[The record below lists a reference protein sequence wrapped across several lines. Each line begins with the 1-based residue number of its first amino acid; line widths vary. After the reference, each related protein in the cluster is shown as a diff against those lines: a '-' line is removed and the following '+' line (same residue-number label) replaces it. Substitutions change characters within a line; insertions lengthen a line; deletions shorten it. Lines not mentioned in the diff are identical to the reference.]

1 LSSGNSLAVGFA
13 LLTSVKEIAG
23 GQIALA
29 PACPIGRASNPP
41 IMKRTWIKFIYERN
55 TYVVD
60 LSRISAFA
68 CSENGR
74 LRFWLPD
81 GKVAIVLHPRSNPE
95 AHQKILDY
103 VEETTGQALCQ
114 TFRRLQGNS
123 GKLKVKEAQDFD
135 YLA

>member
-1 LSSGNSLAVGFA
+1 MIGDTCGQSTMTLGEVVLRKFAGGGFCA
-13 LLTSVKEIAG
+13 TNISEENCR

-29 PACPIGRASNPP
+29 PACPIGRASKPP

-68 CSENGR
+68 CAENGR
-74 LRFWLPD
+74 VRFWLPD
-81 GKVAIVLHPRSNPE
+81 GEVAIVLHPKSHPE

-103 VEETTGQALCQ
+103 VQETTGQALCQ
-114 TFRRLQGNS
+114 TFGRLQGN
-123 GKLKVKEAQDFD
+123 
-135 YLA
+135 